1 MASVVNWILG
11 QWSPS
16 KKIKKKKKL
25 TDQEQLDVCA
35 TKGGGAAA
43 AKIWSNS
50 QLLRRKIILR
60 HFIETAL
67 RTAAILCTNIKSP
80 CVLLDFHQKP
90 KIQKCPG
97 IVDLSCG
104 AQIAYYIDHVVV
116 IWTLQCTGVGPSEI
130 FGQKWKNQPERLAEL
145 TKRLPNN
152 CQFIPSV
159 KEVCR
164 GVF

>member
-16 KKIKKKKKL
+16 KKIKKKKL

-80 CVLLDFHQKP
+80 CALLDFHQKP